1 MLPDFPSAPW
11 AYLAILVTTLI
22 CMVLC
27 DFRWRL
33 TFFHDARRAWA
44 VSAVMLV
51 TYLAWDALGIVT
63 GVFFRGGS
71 PYMTGIE
78 LAPEMPLEEPIFLFF
93 LTYLTMNLTSG
104 ARLILAAR
112 SARSDG
118 RAGPGGAALTGEA
131 TTR

>member
-1 MLPDFPSAPW
+1 MIPDEVLYDAAGVPGGAAPW
-11 AYLAILVTTLI
+11 FYLAILLTTLV

-33 TFFHDARRAWA
+33 TFFHGARRAWA
-44 VSAVMLV
+44 VSAFMLV
-51 TYLAWDALGIVT
+51 LFLVWDALGIIT

-71 PYMTGIE
+71 PFMTGIE

-104 ARLILAAR
+104 ARLMLASREA
-112 SARSDG
+112 AG
-118 RAGPGGAALTGEA
+118 R
-131 TTR
+131 